1 MKNQQH
7 YPRHRAAT
15 PFARTALAAAL
26 TVAMPILAMQT
37 ASAQPALVADPSAAN
52 RPGLGVASN
61 GTPIVDIN
69 APNAAGISTNRFLDY
84 NVGSSGLVLNNSVG
98 RTNTQLAGSI
108 DGNAQLGGRSA
119 QVILNQVTGGNAS
132 MLAGATEVA
141 GQNARVIVANPNG
154 ISVNGASFINA
165 NRVSLVAG
173 TVELDQNGGI
183 TQFRTKDGHIAIDGD
198 GLDASSQD
206 RLDLVSRTLK
216 VNAAVQAK
224 KLVAV
229 AQEGVAAIERPNL
242 EIFKASPDSG
252 AVDVAI
258 DVSKLG
264 SMHAD
269 SIMMRGASA
278 GVGVNVAGKVEALTG
293 EIKLMSDGKIQVSA
307 DGRLAA
313 AGEVSAY
320 DKLQNAGT
328 ITGSKLTLMKDVA
341 NTGTLRADGKL
352 VAMADVNNSG
362 SIYGRN
368 GVDIVGNLH
377 QEAPGV
383 VGANGKVSVLGK
395 TTGSG
400 AIGENMTKPP
410 VNPEPPVAETKPPV
424 DPEPPVAET
433 NPPVNPEPPVAETNP
448 PVDPEPPV
456 AETNPP
462 VNPEPPVAETN
473 PPVNPEPPVAETNP
487 PVNPEPPVAETNPP
501 VNPEPPVAE
510 TNPPVNPEPPVAETK
525 PPVDPEPPVAETNPP
540 VDPEPP
546 VAETNPPVNPEPPV
560 AETNPPVNPE
570 PPVAETN
577 PPVDPEP
584 PVAET
589 KPPVDPEP
597 PVAETNPPVNP
608 EPPVAET
615 KPQLVVD
622 PNAAARPVV
631 TSAANGTPIV
641 DIAEANSAG
650 ISHNR
655 FLDYNVGAAGLVLNN
670 SVAGAHTQLAGD
682 IGGNALLNG
691 RSASIILN
699 QVTGGN
705 ASVLAGTTEVAG
717 QSARVIVANPN
728 GISVNGGSFVNAN
741 RVSLVAGATEFDGQ
755 GNIAR
760 FRTDD
765 GRISIEGA
773 GLDAH
778 GMDQLDLVSR
788 GLKVDGAVHG
798 NKLVAVAQQG
808 TAAIEGA
815 NPQIVSGP
823 ANGVTPDVA
832 IDVSESGSL
841 HADAV
846 TLVGTSAKTGV
857 RIAGTVDAS
866 AGSLSLASSG
876 TARIER
882 SGRVQAGT
890 LAIQGGLDNDGA
902 VSSNTVDVAGNL
914 GNGGSI
920 RGGDVRLSGD
930 VDNRGEIGGERSLKV
945 MGSLNN
951 DGTVRG
957 GDVKV
962 AGNVVNQGSV
972 TSGGAL
978 DLMGHLTNNGGA
990 SMVDGRDVQVMG
1002 NVANQGTVNGDGSLK
1017 VNGSLNNDGTVRGG
1031 NVKVMGNAV
1040 NRGSVSSD
1048 GALGI
1053 MGNLTNN
1060 GGASM
1065 VDGRDVQVMGN
1076 VANQG
1081 TVNGDGSL
1089 KVNGSLNNDGTVR
1102 GGNVK
1107 VMGNAVNR
1115 GSVSSDGALGILGN
1129 LTNSGA
1135 GSVVDGR
1142 DVQVMGNVVNQGA
1155 VNGDG
1160 SLKFVGSLTNNGTV
1174 RGGDVQVT
1182 GNTTNNGELRGERT
1196 VFTTGNVTNHGMLH
1210 GGNSVFVMGRLY
1222 NGLFGV
1228 TSSYGNV
1235 SSMVRMSGPGQVVS
1249 NMARR

>member
-229 AQEGVAAIERPNL
+229 AQEGVAAIEHPNL

-328 ITGSKLTLMKDVA
+328 IAGSKLTLMKDVA
-341 NTGTLRADGKL
+341 NTGTLRADGKIL
-352 VAMADVNNSG
+352 AMADVNNSG
-362 SIYGRN
+362 SIYGGN
-368 GVDIVGNLH
+368 GVDIVGDLH

-400 AIGENMTKPP
+400 TIDENMTKPPVNLEPPVAETNPPANPEPPVAETKPPVDPEPPVAETKPPVNPEPPVAETKPP

-424 DPEPPVAET
+424 DPEPPVAETKPPVDPEPPVAETKPPVDPEPPVAETKPPVNPEPPVAETKPPVNPEPPVAET

-462 VNPEPPVAETN
+462 VNPEPPVAET
-473 PPVNPEPPVAETNP
+473 
-487 PVNPEPPVAETNPP
+487 
-501 VNPEPPVAE
+501 
-510 TNPPVNPEPPVAETK
+510 
-525 PPVDPEPPVAETNPP
+525 
-540 VDPEPP
+540 
-546 VAETNPPVNPEPPV
+546 
-560 AETNPPVNPE
+560 
-570 PPVAETN
+570 
-577 PPVDPEP
+577 
-584 PVAET
+584 
-589 KPPVDPEP
+589 
-597 PVAETNPPVNP
+597 
-608 EPPVAET
+608 

-622 PNAAARPVV
+622 PNAADRPVV
-631 TSAANGTPIV
+631 KSAANGTPIV

-655 FLDYNVGAAGLVLNN
+655 FLGYNVGAAGLVLNN

-728 GISVNGGSFVNAN
+728 GISVNGGGFVNAN

-765 GRISIEGA
+765 GRIAIEGA
-773 GLDAH
+773 GLDAY

-823 ANGVTPDVA
+823 ANGATPDVA

-857 RIAGTVDAS
+857 RIAGTVDAP

-882 SGRVQAGT
+882 SGRVQADT
-890 LAIQGGLDNDGA
+890 LAIQGGLDNDGT
-902 VSSNTVDVAGNL
+902 VSGNTVDVAGNL

-930 VDNRGEIGGERSLKV
+930 VDNRGEIGGERALEV

-951 DGTVRG
+951 DGTLRG

-978 DLMGHLTNNGGA
+978 DIMGHLTNNGSA
-990 SMVDGRDVQVMG
+990 SMVDGRDVQVTG
-1002 NVANQGTVNGDGSLK
+1002 DVVNEGTVNGDGSLK
-1017 VNGSLNNDGTVRGG
+1017 VNGSLNNDGAVRGG
-1031 NVKVMGNAV
+1031 SIKVMGNAV
-1040 NRGSVSSD
+1040 NRGWVTSD
-1048 GALGI
+1048 GVLGI
-1053 MGNLTNN
+1053 MGH
-1060 GGASM
+1060 
-1065 VDGRDVQVMGN
+1065 
-1076 VANQG
+1076 
-1081 TVNGDGSL
+1081 
-1089 KVNGSLNNDGTVR
+1089 
-1102 GGNVK
+1102 
-1107 VMGNAVNR
+1107 
-1115 GSVSSDGALGILGN
+1115 

-1155 VNGDG
+1155 VNSDG

-1182 GNTTNNGELRGERT
+1182 GNTTNNGELRGEHT
-1196 VFTTGNVTNHGMLH
+1196 VFTTGNVTNRGMLH

-1228 TSSYGNV
+1228 TSSYGKV
-1235 SSMVRMSGPGQVVS
+1235 SSMVRMSGPGRVVS
-1249 NMARR
+1249 NMARP

>member
-433 NPPVNPEPPVAETNP
+433 NPPVN
-448 PVDPEPPV
+448 
-456 AETNPP
+456 
-462 VNPEPPVAETN
+462 
-473 PPVNPEPPVAETNP
+473 
-487 PVNPEPPVAETNPP
+487 
-501 VNPEPPVAE
+501 
-510 TNPPVNPEPPVAETK
+510 
-525 PPVDPEPPVAETNPP
+525 PEPPVAETNPP

-1115 GSVSSDGALGILGN
+1115 GSVSSDGALGIMGNLTNNGGASMVDGRDVQVMGNVANQGTVNGDGSLKVNGSLNNDGTVRGGNVKVMGNAVNRGSVSSDGALGILGN

>member
-229 AQEGVAAIERPNL
+229 AQEGVAAIEHSNL

-313 AGEVSAY
+313 AGELHA
-320 DKLQNAGT
+320 DGKLQNAGT
-328 ITGSKLTLMKDVA
+328 IAGSKLTLMKGVA
-341 NTGTLRADGKL
+341 NTGTLRADGKIL
-352 VAMADVNNSG
+352 AMADVNNSG
-362 SIYGRN
+362 SIYGGN

-400 AIGENMTKPP
+400 TIDENMTKPP
-410 VNPEPPVAETKPPV
+410 VNLEPPVAETK
-424 DPEPPVAET
+424 
-433 NPPVNPEPPVAETNP
+433 
-448 PVDPEPPV
+448 
-456 AETNPP
+456 
-462 VNPEPPVAETN
+462 
-473 PPVNPEPPVAETNP
+473 
-487 PVNPEPPVAETNPP
+487 PP

-525 PPVDPEPPVAETNPP
+525 
-540 VDPEPP
+540 
-546 VAETNPPVNPEPPV
+546 
-560 AETNPPVNPE
+560 
-570 PPVAETN
+570 

-615 KPQLVVD
+615 KPPVDPEPPVAETKPQLVVD
-622 PNAAARPVV
+622 PNAADRPVV
-631 TSAANGTPIV
+631 KSAANGTPIV

-765 GRISIEGA
+765 GRIAIEGA
-773 GLDAH
+773 GLDAY

-815 NPQIVSGP
+815 KPQIVSGP

-857 RIAGTVDAS
+857 RIAGTVDAP

-882 SGRVQAGT
+882 SGRVQADT
-890 LAIQGGLDNDGA
+890 LAIQGGLDNDGT
-902 VSSNTVDVAGNL
+902 VSGNTVDVAGNL

-930 VDNRGEIGGERSLKV
+930 VDNRGEIGGERALEV

-978 DLMGHLTNNGGA
+978 DIMGHLTNNGAA
-990 SMVDGRDVQVMG
+990 SLVDGRDVQVTG
-1002 NVANQGTVNGDGSLK
+1002 DVVNEGTVNGDGALK
-1017 VNGSLNNDGTVRGG
+1017 VNGSLNNDGAVRGG
-1031 NVKVMGNAV
+1031 SIKVMGNAV
-1040 NRGSVSSD
+1040 NRGSVTSD
-1048 GALGI
+1048 GVLGI
-1053 MGNLTNN
+1053 MGH
-1060 GGASM
+1060 
-1065 VDGRDVQVMGN
+1065 
-1076 VANQG
+1076 
-1081 TVNGDGSL
+1081 
-1089 KVNGSLNNDGTVR
+1089 
-1102 GGNVK
+1102 
-1107 VMGNAVNR
+1107 
-1115 GSVSSDGALGILGN
+1115 

-1155 VNGDG
+1155 VNSDG
-1160 SLKFVGSLTNNGTV
+1160 TLKFVGSLTNNGTV

-1182 GNTTNNGELRGERT
+1182 GNTTNNGELRGEHT
-1196 VFTTGNVTNHGMLH
+1196 VFTTGNVTNRGMLH

-1228 TSSYGNV
+1228 TSSYGKV
-1235 SSMVRMSGPGQVVS
+1235 SSMVRMSGPGRVVS
-1249 NMARR
+1249 NMARP

>member
-229 AQEGVAAIERPNL
+229 AQEGVAAIEHPNL

-313 AGEVSAY
+313 AGELHA
-320 DKLQNAGT
+320 DGKLQNAGT
-328 ITGSKLTLMKDVA
+328 IAGSKLTLMKGVA
-341 NTGTLRADGKL
+341 NTGTLRADGKIL
-352 VAMADVNNSG
+352 AMADVNNSG
-362 SIYGRN
+362 SIYGGN

-400 AIGENMTKPP
+400 TIGENMTKPP

-424 DPEPPVAET
+424 NPEPPVAETNPPVNPEPPVAET

-462 VNPEPPVAETN
+462 VNPEPPVAET
-473 PPVNPEPPVAETNP
+473 
-487 PVNPEPPVAETNPP
+487 
-501 VNPEPPVAE
+501 
-510 TNPPVNPEPPVAETK
+510 
-525 PPVDPEPPVAETNPP
+525 
-540 VDPEPP
+540 
-546 VAETNPPVNPEPPV
+546 
-560 AETNPPVNPE
+560 
-570 PPVAETN
+570 
-577 PPVDPEP
+577 
-584 PVAET
+584 
-589 KPPVDPEP
+589 
-597 PVAETNPPVNP
+597 
-608 EPPVAET
+608 

-622 PNAAARPVV
+622 PNAADRPVV
-631 TSAANGTPIV
+631 KSAANGTPIV

-765 GRISIEGA
+765 GRIAIEGA
-773 GLDAH
+773 GLDAY

-808 TAAIEGA
+808 TAAIEGVK
-815 NPQIVSGP
+815 PQIVSGP

-857 RIAGTVDAS
+857 RIAGTVDAP

-882 SGRVQAGT
+882 SGRVQADT
-890 LAIQGGLDNDGA
+890 LAIQGGLDNDGT
-902 VSSNTVDVAGNL
+902 VSGNTVDVAGNL

-951 DGTVRG
+951 DGTLRG

-978 DLMGHLTNNGGA
+978 DIMGHLTNNGAA
-990 SMVDGRDVQVMG
+990 SMVDGRDVQVTG
-1002 NVANQGTVNGDGSLK
+1002 DVVNEGTVNGDGSLK
-1017 VNGSLNNDGTVRGG
+1017 VNGSLNNDGAVRGG
-1031 NVKVMGNAV
+1031 SIKVMGNAV
-1040 NRGSVSSD
+1040 NRGSVTSD
-1048 GALGI
+1048 GVLGI
-1053 MGNLTNN
+1053 MGH
-1060 GGASM
+1060 
-1065 VDGRDVQVMGN
+1065 
-1076 VANQG
+1076 
-1081 TVNGDGSL
+1081 
-1089 KVNGSLNNDGTVR
+1089 
-1102 GGNVK
+1102 
-1107 VMGNAVNR
+1107 
-1115 GSVSSDGALGILGN
+1115 

-1155 VNGDG
+1155 VNSDG
-1160 SLKFVGSLTNNGTV
+1160 SLKFAGSLTNNGTV

-1182 GNTTNNGELRGERT
+1182 GNTTNNGELRGEHT
-1196 VFTTGNVTNHGMLH
+1196 VFTTGNVTNRGMLH

-1228 TSSYGNV
+1228 TSSYGKV
-1235 SSMVRMSGPGQVVS
+1235 SSMVRMSGPGRVVS
-1249 NMARR
+1249 NMARP

>member
-1 MKNQQH
+1 
-7 YPRHRAAT
+7 
-15 PFARTALAAAL
+15 
-26 TVAMPILAMQT
+26 MQT

-433 NPPVNPEPPVAETNP
+433 KPPVDPEPPVAETKPPVNPEPPVAETNPPVNPEPPVAETNPPVNPEPPVAETNP

-501 VNPEPPVAE
+501 VN
-510 TNPPVNPEPPVAETK
+510 
-525 PPVDPEPPVAETNPP
+525 
-540 VDPEPP
+540 
-546 VAETNPPVNPEPPV
+546 
-560 AETNPPVNPE
+560 
-570 PPVAETN
+570 
-577 PPVDPEP
+577 
-584 PVAET
+584 
-589 KPPVDPEP
+589 PEP

-765 GRISIEGA
+765 GRIAIEGA
-773 GLDAH
+773 GLDAY

-823 ANGVTPDVA
+823 VNGVTPDVA

-857 RIAGTVDAS
+857 RIAGTVDAP

-882 SGRVQAGT
+882 SGRVQADT
-890 LAIQGGLDNDGA
+890 LAIQGGLDNDGT
-902 VSSNTVDVAGNL
+902 VSGNTVDVAGNL

-930 VDNRGEIGGERSLKV
+930 VDNRGEIRGERSLKV

-951 DGTVRG
+951 DGTLRG

-978 DLMGHLTNNGGA
+978 DIMGHLTNNGAASMVDGRDVQVMGNVANQGTVNGDGSLKVNGSLNNDGTVRGGNVKVMGNAVNRGSVSSDGALGIMGNLTNNGGA

>member
-400 AIGENMTKPP
+400 TIGENMTNPP

-433 NPPVNPEPPVAETNP
+433 KPPVNPEPPVAETK
-448 PVDPEPPV
+448 
-456 AETNPP
+456 
-462 VNPEPPVAETN
+462 
-473 PPVNPEPPVAETNP
+473 
-487 PVNPEPPVAETNPP
+487 PP

-525 PPVDPEPPVAETNPP
+525 PPVDPEPPVAETRPP

-546 VAETNPPVNPEPPV
+546 VAETK
-560 AETNPPVNPE
+560 PPVNPE

-577 PPVDPEP
+577 PPVDPEPPVAETKPPVDPEPPVAETKPPVNPEPPVAETKPPVNPEPPVAETNPPVDPEPPVAETKPPVNPEP

-622 PNAAARPVV
+622 PNAADRPVV
-631 TSAANGTPIV
+631 KSAANGTPIV
-641 DIAEANSAG
+641 DIAEANNAG

-765 GRISIEGA
+765 GRIAIEGA

-788 GLKVDGAVHG
+788 GLKVDGAVHAK
-798 NKLVAVAQQG
+798 KLVAVAQQG

-815 NPQIVSGP
+815 NTQIVSGP

-857 RIAGTVDAS
+857 RIAGTVDAP

-920 RGGDVRLSGD
+920 RGGDVRVSGN
-930 VDNRGEIGGERSLKV
+930 VDNRGEMGSERALEV

-957 GDVKV
+957 GNVKV

>member
-229 AQEGVAAIERPNL
+229 AQEGVAAIEHSNL

-313 AGEVSAY
+313 AGELHA
-320 DKLQNAGT
+320 DGKLQNAGT
-328 ITGSKLTLMKDVA
+328 IAGSKLTLMKGVA
-341 NTGTLRADGKL
+341 NTGTLRADGKIL
-352 VAMADVNNSG
+352 AMADVNNSG
-362 SIYGRN
+362 SIYGGN

-400 AIGENMTKPP
+400 TIDENMTKPP
-410 VNPEPPVAETKPPV
+410 VNLEPPVAETK
-424 DPEPPVAET
+424 
-433 NPPVNPEPPVAETNP
+433 
-448 PVDPEPPV
+448 
-456 AETNPP
+456 
-462 VNPEPPVAETN
+462 

-525 PPVDPEPPVAETNPP
+525 PPVDPEPPVAET
-540 VDPEPP
+540 
-546 VAETNPPVNPEPPV
+546 
-560 AETNPPVNPE
+560 
-570 PPVAETN
+570 
-577 PPVDPEP
+577 
-584 PVAET
+584 
-589 KPPVDPEP
+589 KPPVD
-597 PVAETNPPVNP
+597 P

-622 PNAAARPVV
+622 PNAADRPVV
-631 TSAANGTPIV
+631 KSAANGTPIV

-765 GRISIEGA
+765 GRIAIEGA
-773 GLDAH
+773 GLDAY

-815 NPQIVSGP
+815 KPQIVSGP

-857 RIAGTVDAS
+857 RIAGTVDAP

-882 SGRVQAGT
+882 SGRVQADT
-890 LAIQGGLDNDGA
+890 LAIQGGLDNDGT
-902 VSSNTVDVAGNL
+902 VSGNTVDVAGNL

-930 VDNRGEIGGERSLKV
+930 VDNRGEIGGERALEV

-978 DLMGHLTNNGGA
+978 DIMGHLTNNGAA
-990 SMVDGRDVQVMG
+990 SLVDGRDVQVTG
-1002 NVANQGTVNGDGSLK
+1002 DVVNEGTVNGDGALK
-1017 VNGSLNNDGTVRGG
+1017 VNGSLNNDGAVRGG
-1031 NVKVMGNAV
+1031 SIKVMGNAV
-1040 NRGSVSSD
+1040 NRGSVTSD
-1048 GALGI
+1048 GVLGI
-1053 MGNLTNN
+1053 MGH
-1060 GGASM
+1060 
-1065 VDGRDVQVMGN
+1065 
-1076 VANQG
+1076 
-1081 TVNGDGSL
+1081 
-1089 KVNGSLNNDGTVR
+1089 
-1102 GGNVK
+1102 
-1107 VMGNAVNR
+1107 
-1115 GSVSSDGALGILGN
+1115 

-1155 VNGDG
+1155 VNSDG
-1160 SLKFVGSLTNNGTV
+1160 TLKFVGSLTNNGTV

-1182 GNTTNNGELRGERT
+1182 GNTTNNGELRGEHT
-1196 VFTTGNVTNHGMLH
+1196 VFTTGNVTNRGMLH

-1228 TSSYGNV
+1228 TSSYGKV
-1235 SSMVRMSGPGQVVS
+1235 SSMVRMSGPGRVVS
-1249 NMARR
+1249 NMARP

>member
-229 AQEGVAAIERPNL
+229 AQEGVAAIEHPNL

-433 NPPVNPEPPVAETNP
+433 
-448 PVDPEPPV
+448 
-456 AETNPP
+456 
-462 VNPEPPVAETN
+462 
-473 PPVNPEPPVAETNP
+473 
-487 PVNPEPPVAETNPP
+487 
-501 VNPEPPVAE
+501 
-510 TNPPVNPEPPVAETK
+510 K
-525 PPVDPEPPVAETNPP
+525 PPVDPEPPVAETKPP
-540 VDPEPP
+540 VNPEPP

-589 KPPVDPEP
+589 NPPVNPEPPVAETNPPVNPEP

>member
-229 AQEGVAAIERPNL
+229 AQEGVAAIEHSNL

-313 AGEVSAY
+313 AGELHA
-320 DKLQNAGT
+320 DGKLQNAGT
-328 ITGSKLTLMKDVA
+328 IAGSKLTLMKGVA
-341 NTGTLRADGKL
+341 NTGTLRADGKIL
-352 VAMADVNNSG
+352 AMADVNNSG
-362 SIYGRN
+362 SIYGGN

-400 AIGENMTKPP
+400 TIDENMTKPP
-410 VNPEPPVAETKPPV
+410 VNLEPPVAETK
-424 DPEPPVAET
+424 
-433 NPPVNPEPPVAETNP
+433 
-448 PVDPEPPV
+448 
-456 AETNPP
+456 
-462 VNPEPPVAETN
+462 

-525 PPVDPEPPVAETNPP
+525 PPVDPEPPVAET
-540 VDPEPP
+540 
-546 VAETNPPVNPEPPV
+546 
-560 AETNPPVNPE
+560 
-570 PPVAETN
+570 
-577 PPVDPEP
+577 
-584 PVAET
+584 

-615 KPQLVVD
+615 KPPVDPEPPVAETKPQLVVD
-622 PNAAARPVV
+622 PNAADRPVV
-631 TSAANGTPIV
+631 KSAANGTPIV

-765 GRISIEGA
+765 GRIAIEGA
-773 GLDAH
+773 GLDAY

-815 NPQIVSGP
+815 KPQIVSGP

-857 RIAGTVDAS
+857 RIAGTVDAP

-882 SGRVQAGT
+882 SGRVQADT
-890 LAIQGGLDNDGA
+890 LAIQGGLDNDGT
-902 VSSNTVDVAGNL
+902 VSGNTVDVAGNL

-930 VDNRGEIGGERSLKV
+930 VDNRGEIGGERALEV

-978 DLMGHLTNNGGA
+978 DIMGHLTNNGAA
-990 SMVDGRDVQVMG
+990 SLVDGRDVQVTG
-1002 NVANQGTVNGDGSLK
+1002 DVVNEGTVNGDGALK
-1017 VNGSLNNDGTVRGG
+1017 VNGSLNNDGAVRGG
-1031 NVKVMGNAV
+1031 SIKVMGNAV
-1040 NRGSVSSD
+1040 NRGSVTSD
-1048 GALGI
+1048 GVLGI
-1053 MGNLTNN
+1053 MGH
-1060 GGASM
+1060 
-1065 VDGRDVQVMGN
+1065 
-1076 VANQG
+1076 
-1081 TVNGDGSL
+1081 
-1089 KVNGSLNNDGTVR
+1089 
-1102 GGNVK
+1102 
-1107 VMGNAVNR
+1107 
-1115 GSVSSDGALGILGN
+1115 

-1155 VNGDG
+1155 VNSDG
-1160 SLKFVGSLTNNGTV
+1160 TLKFVGSLTNNGTV

-1182 GNTTNNGELRGERT
+1182 GNTTNNGELRGEHT
-1196 VFTTGNVTNHGMLH
+1196 VFTTGNVTNRGMLH

-1228 TSSYGNV
+1228 TSSYGKV
-1235 SSMVRMSGPGQVVS
+1235 SSMVRMSGPGRVVS
-1249 NMARR
+1249 NMARP

>member
-229 AQEGVAAIERPNL
+229 AQEGVAAIEHPNL

-278 GVGVNVAGKVEALTG
+278 GVGVNVAGKVEAVTG

-313 AGEVSAY
+313 AGELHA
-320 DKLQNAGT
+320 DGKLQNAGT
-328 ITGSKLTLMKDVA
+328 IAGSKLTLMKGVA
-341 NTGTLRADGKL
+341 NTGTLRADGKIL
-352 VAMADVNNSG
+352 AMADVNNSG
-362 SIYGRN
+362 SIYGGN

-400 AIGENMTKPP
+400 TIDENMTKPP
-410 VNPEPPVAETKPPV
+410 VNLEPPVAETK
-424 DPEPPVAET
+424 
-433 NPPVNPEPPVAETNP
+433 
-448 PVDPEPPV
+448 
-456 AETNPP
+456 
-462 VNPEPPVAETN
+462 
-473 PPVNPEPPVAETNP
+473 
-487 PVNPEPPVAETNPP
+487 PP

-540 VDPEPP
+540 VNPEPP
-546 VAETNPPVNPEPPV
+546 VAETKPPVNPEPPVAETKPPVNPEPPV
-560 AETNPPVNPE
+560 AETNPPVDPE
-570 PPVAETN
+570 PPVAETK

-622 PNAAARPVV
+622 PNAADRPVV
-631 TSAANGTPIV
+631 KSAANGTPIV

-705 ASVLAGTTEVAG
+705 ASILAGTTEVAG

-765 GRISIEGA
+765 GRIAIEGA
-773 GLDAH
+773 GLDAY

-823 ANGVTPDVA
+823 ANGATPDVA

-857 RIAGTVDAS
+857 RIAGTVDAP

-882 SGRVQAGT
+882 SGRVQADT
-890 LAIQGGLDNDGA
+890 LAIQGGLDNDGT
-902 VSSNTVDVAGNL
+902 VSGNTVDVAGNL

-930 VDNRGEIGGERSLKV
+930 VDNRGEIGGERALEV

-978 DLMGHLTNNGGA
+978 DIMGHLTNNGAA
-990 SMVDGRDVQVMG
+990 SLVDGRDVQVTG
-1002 NVANQGTVNGDGSLK
+1002 DVVNEGTVNGDGALK
-1017 VNGSLNNDGTVRGG
+1017 VNGSLNNDGAVRGG
-1031 NVKVMGNAV
+1031 SIKVMGNAV
-1040 NRGSVSSD
+1040 NRGSVTSD
-1048 GALGI
+1048 GVLGI
-1053 MGNLTNN
+1053 MGH
-1060 GGASM
+1060 
-1065 VDGRDVQVMGN
+1065 
-1076 VANQG
+1076 
-1081 TVNGDGSL
+1081 
-1089 KVNGSLNNDGTVR
+1089 
-1102 GGNVK
+1102 
-1107 VMGNAVNR
+1107 
-1115 GSVSSDGALGILGN
+1115 

-1155 VNGDG
+1155 VNSDG
-1160 SLKFVGSLTNNGTV
+1160 TLKFVGSLTNNGTV

-1182 GNTTNNGELRGERT
+1182 GNTTNNGELRGEHT
-1196 VFTTGNVTNHGMLH
+1196 VFTTGNVTNRGMLH

-1228 TSSYGNV
+1228 TSSYGKV
-1235 SSMVRMSGPGQVVS
+1235 SSMVRMSGPGRVVS
-1249 NMARR
+1249 NLARP

>member
-229 AQEGVAAIERPNL
+229 AQEGVAAIEHSNL

-313 AGEVSAY
+313 AGELHA
-320 DKLQNAGT
+320 DGKLQNAGT
-328 ITGSKLTLMKDVA
+328 IAGSKLTLMKGVA
-341 NTGTLRADGKL
+341 NTGTLRADGKIL
-352 VAMADVNNSG
+352 AMADVNNSG
-362 SIYGRN
+362 SIYGGN

-400 AIGENMTKPP
+400 TIDENMTKPP
-410 VNPEPPVAETKPPV
+410 VNLEPPVAETK
-424 DPEPPVAET
+424 
-433 NPPVNPEPPVAETNP
+433 
-448 PVDPEPPV
+448 
-456 AETNPP
+456 
-462 VNPEPPVAETN
+462 

-525 PPVDPEPPVAETNPP
+525 PPVDPEPPVAET
-540 VDPEPP
+540 
-546 VAETNPPVNPEPPV
+546 
-560 AETNPPVNPE
+560 
-570 PPVAETN
+570 
-577 PPVDPEP
+577 
-584 PVAET
+584 

-615 KPQLVVD
+615 KPPVDPEPPVAETKPQLVVD
-622 PNAAARPVV
+622 PNAADRPVV
-631 TSAANGTPIV
+631 KSAANGTPIV

-728 GISVNGGSFVNAN
+728 GISVNGGGFVNAN

-765 GRISIEGA
+765 GRIAIEGA
-773 GLDAH
+773 GLDAY

-823 ANGVTPDVA
+823 ANGATPDVA

-857 RIAGTVDAS
+857 RIAGTVDAP

-882 SGRVQAGT
+882 SGRVQADT
-890 LAIQGGLDNDGA
+890 LAIQGGLDNDGT
-902 VSSNTVDVAGNL
+902 VSGNTVDVAGNL

-930 VDNRGEIGGERSLKV
+930 VDNRGEIGGERALEV

-978 DLMGHLTNNGGA
+978 DIMGHLTNNGAA
-990 SMVDGRDVQVMG
+990 SLVDGRDVQVTG
-1002 NVANQGTVNGDGSLK
+1002 DVVNEGTVNGDGALK
-1017 VNGSLNNDGTVRGG
+1017 VNGSLNNDGAVRGG
-1031 NVKVMGNAV
+1031 SIKVMGNAV
-1040 NRGSVSSD
+1040 NRGSVTSD
-1048 GALGI
+1048 GVLGI
-1053 MGNLTNN
+1053 MGH
-1060 GGASM
+1060 
-1065 VDGRDVQVMGN
+1065 
-1076 VANQG
+1076 
-1081 TVNGDGSL
+1081 
-1089 KVNGSLNNDGTVR
+1089 
-1102 GGNVK
+1102 
-1107 VMGNAVNR
+1107 
-1115 GSVSSDGALGILGN
+1115 

-1155 VNGDG
+1155 VNSDG
-1160 SLKFVGSLTNNGTV
+1160 SLKFAGSLTNNGTV

-1182 GNTTNNGELRGERT
+1182 GNTTNNGELRGEHT
-1196 VFTTGNVTNHGMLH
+1196 VFTTGNVTNRGMLH

-1228 TSSYGNV
+1228 TSSYGKV
-1235 SSMVRMSGPGQVVS
+1235 SSMVRMSGPGRVVS
-1249 NMARR
+1249 NMARP

>member
-229 AQEGVAAIERPNL
+229 AQEGVAAIEHPNL

-278 GVGVNVAGKVEALTG
+278 GVGVNVAGKVEAVTG

-313 AGEVSAY
+313 AGELHA
-320 DKLQNAGT
+320 DGKLQNAGT
-328 ITGSKLTLMKDVA
+328 IAGSKLTLMKGVA
-341 NTGTLRADGKL
+341 NTGTLRADGKIL
-352 VAMADVNNSG
+352 AMADVNNSG
-362 SIYGRN
+362 SIYGGN

-400 AIGENMTKPP
+400 TIDENMTKPP
-410 VNPEPPVAETKPPV
+410 VNLEPPVAETK
-424 DPEPPVAET
+424 
-433 NPPVNPEPPVAETNP
+433 PPVNPEPPVAETNP

-456 AETNPP
+456 AET
-462 VNPEPPVAETN
+462 
-473 PPVNPEPPVAETNP
+473 
-487 PVNPEPPVAETNPP
+487 
-501 VNPEPPVAE
+501 
-510 TNPPVNPEPPVAETK
+510 K
-525 PPVDPEPPVAETNPP
+525 
-540 VDPEPP
+540 
-546 VAETNPPVNPEPPV
+546 
-560 AETNPPVNPE
+560 
-570 PPVAETN
+570 

-622 PNAAARPVV
+622 PNAADRPVV
-631 TSAANGTPIV
+631 KSAANGTPIV

-705 ASVLAGTTEVAG
+705 ASILAGTTEVAG

-765 GRISIEGA
+765 GRIAIEGA
-773 GLDAH
+773 GLDAY

-823 ANGVTPDVA
+823 ANGATPDVA

-857 RIAGTVDAS
+857 RIAGTVDAP

-882 SGRVQAGT
+882 SGRVQADT
-890 LAIQGGLDNDGA
+890 LAIQGGLDNDGT
-902 VSSNTVDVAGNL
+902 VSGNTVDVAGNL

-930 VDNRGEIGGERSLKV
+930 VDNRGEIGGERALEV

-978 DLMGHLTNNGGA
+978 DIMGHLTNNGAA
-990 SMVDGRDVQVMG
+990 SLVDGRDVQVTG
-1002 NVANQGTVNGDGSLK
+1002 DVVNEGTVNGDGALK
-1017 VNGSLNNDGTVRGG
+1017 VNGSLNNDGAVRGG
-1031 NVKVMGNAV
+1031 SIKVMGNAV
-1040 NRGSVSSD
+1040 NRGSVTSD
-1048 GALGI
+1048 GVLGI
-1053 MGNLTNN
+1053 MGH
-1060 GGASM
+1060 
-1065 VDGRDVQVMGN
+1065 
-1076 VANQG
+1076 
-1081 TVNGDGSL
+1081 
-1089 KVNGSLNNDGTVR
+1089 
-1102 GGNVK
+1102 
-1107 VMGNAVNR
+1107 
-1115 GSVSSDGALGILGN
+1115 

-1155 VNGDG
+1155 VNSDG
-1160 SLKFVGSLTNNGTV
+1160 TLKFVGSLTNNGTV

-1182 GNTTNNGELRGERT
+1182 GNTTNNGELRGEHT
-1196 VFTTGNVTNHGMLH
+1196 VFTTGNVTNRGMLH

-1228 TSSYGNV
+1228 TSSYGKV
-1235 SSMVRMSGPGQVVS
+1235 SSMVRMSGPGRVVS
-1249 NMARR
+1249 NLARP

>member
-229 AQEGVAAIERPNL
+229 AQEGVAAIEHSNL

-313 AGEVSAY
+313 AGELHA
-320 DKLQNAGT
+320 DGKLQNAGT
-328 ITGSKLTLMKDVA
+328 IAGSKLTLMKGVA
-341 NTGTLRADGKL
+341 NTGTLRADGKIL
-352 VAMADVNNSG
+352 AMADVNNSG
-362 SIYGRN
+362 SIYGGN

-400 AIGENMTKPP
+400 TIDENMTKPPVNLEPPVAETKPP
-410 VNPEPPVAETKPPV
+410 VNPEPPVAETK
-424 DPEPPVAET
+424 
-433 NPPVNPEPPVAETNP
+433 
-448 PVDPEPPV
+448 
-456 AETNPP
+456 
-462 VNPEPPVAETN
+462 
-473 PPVNPEPPVAETNP
+473 
-487 PVNPEPPVAETNPP
+487 PP

-525 PPVDPEPPVAETNPP
+525 PPVDPEPPVAET
-540 VDPEPP
+540 
-546 VAETNPPVNPEPPV
+546 
-560 AETNPPVNPE
+560 
-570 PPVAETN
+570 
-577 PPVDPEP
+577 
-584 PVAET
+584 
-589 KPPVDPEP
+589 
-597 PVAETNPPVNP
+597 
-608 EPPVAET
+608 

-622 PNAAARPVV
+622 PNAADRPVV
-631 TSAANGTPIV
+631 KSAANGTPIV

-765 GRISIEGA
+765 GRIAIEGA
-773 GLDAH
+773 GLDAY

-815 NPQIVSGP
+815 KPQIVSGP

-857 RIAGTVDAS
+857 RIAGTVDAP

-882 SGRVQAGT
+882 SGRVQADT
-890 LAIQGGLDNDGA
+890 LAIQGGLDNDGT
-902 VSSNTVDVAGNL
+902 VSGNTVDVAGNL

-930 VDNRGEIGGERSLKV
+930 VDNRGEIGGERALEV

-978 DLMGHLTNNGGA
+978 DIMGHLTNNGAA
-990 SMVDGRDVQVMG
+990 SLVDGRDVQVTG
-1002 NVANQGTVNGDGSLK
+1002 DVVNEGTVNGDGALK
-1017 VNGSLNNDGTVRGG
+1017 VNGSLNNDGAVRGG
-1031 NVKVMGNAV
+1031 SIKVMGNAV
-1040 NRGSVSSD
+1040 NRGSVTSD
-1048 GALGI
+1048 GVLGI
-1053 MGNLTNN
+1053 MGH
-1060 GGASM
+1060 
-1065 VDGRDVQVMGN
+1065 
-1076 VANQG
+1076 
-1081 TVNGDGSL
+1081 
-1089 KVNGSLNNDGTVR
+1089 
-1102 GGNVK
+1102 
-1107 VMGNAVNR
+1107 
-1115 GSVSSDGALGILGN
+1115 

-1155 VNGDG
+1155 VNSDG
-1160 SLKFVGSLTNNGTV
+1160 TLKFVGSLTNNGTV

-1182 GNTTNNGELRGERT
+1182 GNTTNNGELRGEHT
-1196 VFTTGNVTNHGMLH
+1196 VFTTGNVTNRGMLH

-1228 TSSYGNV
+1228 TSSYGKV
-1235 SSMVRMSGPGQVVS
+1235 SSMVRMSGPGRVVS
-1249 NMARR
+1249 NMARP

>member
-1 MKNQQH
+1 
-7 YPRHRAAT
+7 
-15 PFARTALAAAL
+15 
-26 TVAMPILAMQT
+26 MQT

-229 AQEGVAAIERPNL
+229 AQEGVAAIEHSNL

-313 AGEVSAY
+313 AGELHA
-320 DKLQNAGT
+320 DGKLQNAGT
-328 ITGSKLTLMKDVA
+328 IAGSKLTLMKGVA
-341 NTGTLRADGKL
+341 NTGTLRADGKIL
-352 VAMADVNNSG
+352 AMADVNNSG
-362 SIYGRN
+362 SIYGGN

-400 AIGENMTKPP
+400 TIDENMTKPP
-410 VNPEPPVAETKPPV
+410 VNLEPPVAETK
-424 DPEPPVAET
+424 
-433 NPPVNPEPPVAETNP
+433 
-448 PVDPEPPV
+448 
-456 AETNPP
+456 
-462 VNPEPPVAETN
+462 

-525 PPVDPEPPVAETNPP
+525 PPVDPEPPVAET
-540 VDPEPP
+540 
-546 VAETNPPVNPEPPV
+546 
-560 AETNPPVNPE
+560 
-570 PPVAETN
+570 
-577 PPVDPEP
+577 
-584 PVAET
+584 

-615 KPQLVVD
+615 KPPVDPEPPVAETKPQLVVD
-622 PNAAARPVV
+622 PNAADRPVV
-631 TSAANGTPIV
+631 KSAANGTPIV

-765 GRISIEGA
+765 GRIAIEGA
-773 GLDAH
+773 GLDAY

-815 NPQIVSGP
+815 KPQIVSGP

-857 RIAGTVDAS
+857 RIAGTVDAP

-882 SGRVQAGT
+882 SGRVQADT
-890 LAIQGGLDNDGA
+890 LAIQGGLDNDGT
-902 VSSNTVDVAGNL
+902 VSGNTVDVAGNL

-930 VDNRGEIGGERSLKV
+930 VDNRGEIGGERALEV

-978 DLMGHLTNNGGA
+978 DIMGHLTNNGAA
-990 SMVDGRDVQVMG
+990 SLVDGRDVQVTG
-1002 NVANQGTVNGDGSLK
+1002 DVVNEGTVNGDGALK
-1017 VNGSLNNDGTVRGG
+1017 VNGSLNNDGAVRGG
-1031 NVKVMGNAV
+1031 SIKVMGNAV
-1040 NRGSVSSD
+1040 NRGSVTSD
-1048 GALGI
+1048 GVLGI
-1053 MGNLTNN
+1053 MGH
-1060 GGASM
+1060 
-1065 VDGRDVQVMGN
+1065 
-1076 VANQG
+1076 
-1081 TVNGDGSL
+1081 
-1089 KVNGSLNNDGTVR
+1089 
-1102 GGNVK
+1102 
-1107 VMGNAVNR
+1107 
-1115 GSVSSDGALGILGN
+1115 

-1155 VNGDG
+1155 VNSDG
-1160 SLKFVGSLTNNGTV
+1160 TLKFVGSLTNNGTV

-1182 GNTTNNGELRGERT
+1182 GNTTNNGELRGEHT
-1196 VFTTGNVTNHGMLH
+1196 VFTTGNVTNRGMLH

-1228 TSSYGNV
+1228 TSSYGKV
-1235 SSMVRMSGPGQVVS
+1235 SSMVRMSGPGRVVS
-1249 NMARR
+1249 NMARP

>member
-229 AQEGVAAIERPNL
+229 AQEGVAAIEHPNL

-328 ITGSKLTLMKDVA
+328 IAGSKLTLMKDVA
-341 NTGTLRADGKL
+341 NTGTLRADGKIL
-352 VAMADVNNSG
+352 AMADVNNSG
-362 SIYGRN
+362 SIYGGN
-368 GVDIVGNLH
+368 GVDIVGDLH

-400 AIGENMTKPP
+400 TIDENMTKPP
-410 VNPEPPVAETKPPV
+410 VNLEPPVAETNPPANPEPPVAETKPPV

-433 NPPVNPEPPVAETNP
+433 K
-448 PVDPEPPV
+448 
-456 AETNPP
+456 
-462 VNPEPPVAETN
+462 
-473 PPVNPEPPVAETNP
+473 
-487 PVNPEPPVAETNPP
+487 
-501 VNPEPPVAE
+501 
-510 TNPPVNPEPPVAETK
+510 PPVNPEPPVAETK
-525 PPVDPEPPVAETNPP
+525 PPV
-540 VDPEPP
+540 
-546 VAETNPPVNPEPPV
+546 NPEPPV
-560 AETNPPVNPE
+560 AETK
-570 PPVAETN
+570 

-622 PNAAARPVV
+622 PNAADRPVV
-631 TSAANGTPIV
+631 KSAANGTPIV

-655 FLDYNVGAAGLVLNN
+655 FLGYNVGAAGLVLNN

-728 GISVNGGSFVNAN
+728 GISVNGGGFVNAN

-765 GRISIEGA
+765 GRIAIEGA
-773 GLDAH
+773 GLDAY

-823 ANGVTPDVA
+823 ANGATPDVA

-857 RIAGTVDAS
+857 RIAGTVDAP

-882 SGRVQAGT
+882 SGRVQADT
-890 LAIQGGLDNDGA
+890 LAIQGGLDNDGT
-902 VSSNTVDVAGNL
+902 VSGNTVDVAGNL

-930 VDNRGEIGGERSLKV
+930 VDNRGEIGGERALEV

-951 DGTVRG
+951 DGTLRG

-978 DLMGHLTNNGGA
+978 DIMGHLTNNGSA
-990 SMVDGRDVQVMG
+990 SMVDGRDVQVTG
-1002 NVANQGTVNGDGSLK
+1002 DVVNEGTVNGDGSLK
-1017 VNGSLNNDGTVRGG
+1017 VNGSLNNDGAVRGG
-1031 NVKVMGNAV
+1031 SIKVMGNAV
-1040 NRGSVSSD
+1040 NRGWVTSD
-1048 GALGI
+1048 GVLGI
-1053 MGNLTNN
+1053 MGH
-1060 GGASM
+1060 
-1065 VDGRDVQVMGN
+1065 
-1076 VANQG
+1076 
-1081 TVNGDGSL
+1081 
-1089 KVNGSLNNDGTVR
+1089 
-1102 GGNVK
+1102 
-1107 VMGNAVNR
+1107 
-1115 GSVSSDGALGILGN
+1115 

-1155 VNGDG
+1155 VNSDG

-1182 GNTTNNGELRGERT
+1182 GNTTNNGELRGEHT
-1196 VFTTGNVTNHGMLH
+1196 VFTTGNVTNRGMLH

-1228 TSSYGNV
+1228 TSSYGKV
-1235 SSMVRMSGPGQVVS
+1235 SSMVRMSGPGRVVS
-1249 NMARR
+1249 NMARP

>member
-229 AQEGVAAIERPNL
+229 AQEGVAAIEHPNL

-313 AGEVSAY
+313 AGELHA
-320 DKLQNAGT
+320 DGKLQNAGT
-328 ITGSKLTLMKDVA
+328 IAGSKLTLMKGVA
-341 NTGTLRADGKL
+341 NTGTLRADGKIL
-352 VAMADVNNSG
+352 AMADVNNSG
-362 SIYGRN
+362 SIYGGN

-383 VGANGKVSVLGK
+383 VGANGKVSVLGE

-410 VNPEPPVAETKPPV
+410 VNLEPPVAETK
-424 DPEPPVAET
+424 
-433 NPPVNPEPPVAETNP
+433 
-448 PVDPEPPV
+448 
-456 AETNPP
+456 
-462 VNPEPPVAETN
+462 
-473 PPVNPEPPVAETNP
+473 
-487 PVNPEPPVAETNPP
+487 PP

-540 VDPEPP
+540 VNPEPPVAETKPPVNPEPPVAETKPPVDPEPP
-546 VAETNPPVNPEPPV
+546 VAETNPPVDPEPPV
-560 AETNPPVNPE
+560 AETKPPVDPEPPVAETKPPVNPE

-577 PPVDPEP
+577 PPVDPEPPVAETKPPVNPEP

-622 PNAAARPVV
+622 PNAADRPVV
-631 TSAANGTPIV
+631 KSAANGTPIV

-765 GRISIEGA
+765 GRIAIEGA
-773 GLDAH
+773 GLDAY

-857 RIAGTVDAS
+857 RIAGTVDAP

-882 SGRVQAGT
+882 SGRVQADT
-890 LAIQGGLDNDGA
+890 LAIQGGLDNDGT
-902 VSSNTVDVAGNL
+902 VSGNTVDVAGNL

-930 VDNRGEIGGERSLKV
+930 VDNRGEIGGERTLEV

-951 DGTVRG
+951 DGTLRG

-978 DLMGHLTNNGGA
+978 DIMGHLTNNGAA
-990 SMVDGRDVQVMG
+990 SMVDGRDVQVTG
-1002 NVANQGTVNGDGSLK
+1002 DVVNEGTVNGDGSLK
-1017 VNGSLNNDGTVRGG
+1017 VNGSLNNDGAVRGG
-1031 NVKVMGNAV
+1031 SIKVMGNAV
-1040 NRGSVSSD
+1040 NRGSVTSD
-1048 GALGI
+1048 GVLGI
-1053 MGNLTNN
+1053 MGH
-1060 GGASM
+1060 
-1065 VDGRDVQVMGN
+1065 
-1076 VANQG
+1076 
-1081 TVNGDGSL
+1081 
-1089 KVNGSLNNDGTVR
+1089 
-1102 GGNVK
+1102 
-1107 VMGNAVNR
+1107 
-1115 GSVSSDGALGILGN
+1115 

-1155 VNGDG
+1155 VNSDG

-1182 GNTTNNGELRGERT
+1182 GNTTNNGELRGEHT
-1196 VFTTGNVTNHGMLH
+1196 VFTTGNVTNRGMLH

-1228 TSSYGNV
+1228 TSSYGKV
-1235 SSMVRMSGPGQVVS
+1235 SSMVRMSGPGRVVS
-1249 NMARR
+1249 NLARP

>member
-1 MKNQQH
+1 
-7 YPRHRAAT
+7 
-15 PFARTALAAAL
+15 
-26 TVAMPILAMQT
+26 MQT

>member
-1 MKNQQH
+1 MRSACRFASPARCKPRDPRSTSRSLRVSDRCGRAAPAVRHGGSSHVSTHARSPSARLVPRHFIHFLETEKTMKNQQH

-307 DGRLAA
+307 DGRLVA

-368 GVDIVGNLH
+368 GVDIVGDLH

-400 AIGENMTKPP
+400 TIGENMTKPP
-410 VNPEPPVAETKPPV
+410 VNPEPPVAETK
-424 DPEPPVAET
+424 
-433 NPPVNPEPPVAETNP
+433 
-448 PVDPEPPV
+448 
-456 AETNPP
+456 PP

-487 PVNPEPPVAETNPP
+487 PVNPEPPVAETNPR
-501 VNPEPPVAE
+501 
-510 TNPPVNPEPPVAETK
+510 K
-525 PPVDPEPPVAETNPP
+525 
-540 VDPEPP
+540 
-546 VAETNPPVNPEPPV
+546 
-560 AETNPPVNPE
+560 
-570 PPVAETN
+570 
-577 PPVDPEP
+577 
-584 PVAET
+584 
-589 KPPVDPEP
+589 
-597 PVAETNPPVNP
+597 
-608 EPPVAET
+608 
-615 KPQLVVD
+615 
-622 PNAAARPVV
+622 
-631 TSAANGTPIV
+631 
-641 DIAEANSAG
+641 
-650 ISHNR
+650 
-655 FLDYNVGAAGLVLNN
+655 
-670 SVAGAHTQLAGD
+670 
-682 IGGNALLNG
+682 
-691 RSASIILN
+691 
-699 QVTGGN
+699 
-705 ASVLAGTTEVAG
+705 
-717 QSARVIVANPN
+717 
-728 GISVNGGSFVNAN
+728 
-741 RVSLVAGATEFDGQ
+741 
-755 GNIAR
+755 
-760 FRTDD
+760 RT
-765 GRISIEGA
+765 
-773 GLDAH
+773 
-778 GMDQLDLVSR
+778 
-788 GLKVDGAVHG
+788 
-798 NKLVAVAQQG
+798 
-808 TAAIEGA
+808 
-815 NPQIVSGP
+815 
-823 ANGVTPDVA
+823 
-832 IDVSESGSL
+832 
-841 HADAV
+841 
-846 TLVGTSAKTGV
+846 
-857 RIAGTVDAS
+857 
-866 AGSLSLASSG
+866 
-876 TARIER
+876 
-882 SGRVQAGT
+882 
-890 LAIQGGLDNDGA
+890 
-902 VSSNTVDVAGNL
+902 
-914 GNGGSI
+914 
-920 RGGDVRLSGD
+920 
-930 VDNRGEIGGERSLKV
+930 
-945 MGSLNN
+945 
-951 DGTVRG
+951 
-957 GDVKV
+957 
-962 AGNVVNQGSV
+962 
-972 TSGGAL
+972 
-978 DLMGHLTNNGGA
+978 
-990 SMVDGRDVQVMG
+990 
-1002 NVANQGTVNGDGSLK
+1002 
-1017 VNGSLNNDGTVRGG
+1017 
-1031 NVKVMGNAV
+1031 
-1040 NRGSVSSD
+1040 
-1048 GALGI
+1048 
-1053 MGNLTNN
+1053 
-1060 GGASM
+1060 
-1065 VDGRDVQVMGN
+1065 
-1076 VANQG
+1076 
-1081 TVNGDGSL
+1081 
-1089 KVNGSLNNDGTVR
+1089 
-1102 GGNVK
+1102 
-1107 VMGNAVNR
+1107 
-1115 GSVSSDGALGILGN
+1115 
-1129 LTNSGA
+1129 
-1135 GSVVDGR
+1135 
-1142 DVQVMGNVVNQGA
+1142 
-1155 VNGDG
+1155 
-1160 SLKFVGSLTNNGTV
+1160 
-1174 RGGDVQVT
+1174 
-1182 GNTTNNGELRGERT
+1182 
-1196 VFTTGNVTNHGMLH
+1196 
-1210 GGNSVFVMGRLY
+1210 
-1222 NGLFGV
+1222 
-1228 TSSYGNV
+1228 
-1235 SSMVRMSGPGQVVS
+1235 
-1249 NMARR
+1249 RR

>member
-229 AQEGVAAIERPNL
+229 AQEGVAAIEHSNL

-313 AGEVSAY
+313 AGELHA
-320 DKLQNAGT
+320 DGKLQNAGT
-328 ITGSKLTLMKDVA
+328 IAGSKLTLMKGVA
-341 NTGTLRADGKL
+341 NTGTLRADGKIL
-352 VAMADVNNSG
+352 AMADVNNSG
-362 SIYGRN
+362 SIYGGN

-400 AIGENMTKPP
+400 TIDENMTKPPVNLEPPVAETKPP

-433 NPPVNPEPPVAETNP
+433 NPPVNPEPPVAET
-448 PVDPEPPV
+448 
-456 AETNPP
+456 
-462 VNPEPPVAETN
+462 
-473 PPVNPEPPVAETNP
+473 
-487 PVNPEPPVAETNPP
+487 
-501 VNPEPPVAE
+501 
-510 TNPPVNPEPPVAETK
+510 K
-525 PPVDPEPPVAETNPP
+525 PPVD
-540 VDPEPP
+540 
-546 VAETNPPVNPEPPV
+546 
-560 AETNPPVNPE
+560 
-570 PPVAETN
+570 
-577 PPVDPEP
+577 
-584 PVAET
+584 
-589 KPPVDPEP
+589 
-597 PVAETNPPVNP
+597 P

-622 PNAAARPVV
+622 PNAADRPVV
-631 TSAANGTPIV
+631 KSAANGTPIV

-765 GRISIEGA
+765 GRIAIEGA
-773 GLDAH
+773 GLDAY

-815 NPQIVSGP
+815 KPQIVSGP

-857 RIAGTVDAS
+857 RIAGTVDAP

-882 SGRVQAGT
+882 SGRVQADT
-890 LAIQGGLDNDGA
+890 LAIQGGLDNDGT
-902 VSSNTVDVAGNL
+902 VSGNTVDVAGNL

-930 VDNRGEIGGERSLKV
+930 VDNRGEIGGERALEV

-978 DLMGHLTNNGGA
+978 DIMGHLTNNGAA
-990 SMVDGRDVQVMG
+990 SLVDGRDVQVTG
-1002 NVANQGTVNGDGSLK
+1002 DVVNEGTVNGDGALK
-1017 VNGSLNNDGTVRGG
+1017 VNGSLNNDGAVRGG
-1031 NVKVMGNAV
+1031 SIKVMGNAV
-1040 NRGSVSSD
+1040 NRGSVTSD
-1048 GALGI
+1048 GVLGI
-1053 MGNLTNN
+1053 MGH
-1060 GGASM
+1060 
-1065 VDGRDVQVMGN
+1065 
-1076 VANQG
+1076 
-1081 TVNGDGSL
+1081 
-1089 KVNGSLNNDGTVR
+1089 
-1102 GGNVK
+1102 
-1107 VMGNAVNR
+1107 
-1115 GSVSSDGALGILGN
+1115 

-1155 VNGDG
+1155 VNSDG
-1160 SLKFVGSLTNNGTV
+1160 TLKFVGSLTNNGTV

-1182 GNTTNNGELRGERT
+1182 GNTTNNGELRGEHT
-1196 VFTTGNVTNHGMLH
+1196 VFTTGNVTNRGMLH

-1228 TSSYGNV
+1228 TSSYGKV
-1235 SSMVRMSGPGQVVS
+1235 SSMVRMSGPGRVVS
-1249 NMARR
+1249 NMARP

>member
-1 MKNQQH
+1 M
-7 YPRHRAAT
+7 
-15 PFARTALAAAL
+15 
-26 TVAMPILAMQT
+26 
-37 ASAQPALVADPSAAN
+37 
-52 RPGLGVASN
+52 
-61 GTPIVDIN
+61 
-69 APNAAGISTNRFLDY
+69 
-84 NVGSSGLVLNNSVG
+84 
-98 RTNTQLAGSI
+98 
-108 DGNAQLGGRSA
+108 
-119 QVILNQVTGGNAS
+119 
-132 MLAGATEVA
+132 
-141 GQNARVIVANPNG
+141 
-154 ISVNGASFINA
+154 
-165 NRVSLVAG
+165 SLVAG

-229 AQEGVAAIERPNL
+229 AQEGVAAIEHPNL

-433 NPPVNPEPPVAETNP
+433 
-448 PVDPEPPV
+448 
-456 AETNPP
+456 
-462 VNPEPPVAETN
+462 
-473 PPVNPEPPVAETNP
+473 
-487 PVNPEPPVAETNPP
+487 
-501 VNPEPPVAE
+501 
-510 TNPPVNPEPPVAETK
+510 K
-525 PPVDPEPPVAETNPP
+525 PPVDPEPPVAETKPP
-540 VDPEPP
+540 VNPEPP

-589 KPPVDPEP
+589 NPPVNPEPPVAETNPPVNPEP